1 MILIIKFLYL
11 KKKKNFVIIVL
22 NLEKNTKNNNDL
34 KIKFENIKDTLLN
47 ELENNIEK
55 L

>member
-22 NLEKNTKNNNDL
+22 NLKKNKKNNNDL
-34 KIKFENIKDTLLN
+34 KIKFENNKDTILN
-47 ELENNIEK
+47 EIEKKIEK